1 MLQIVSFISVTLG
14 FSKSRIV
21 STCSQKYKTL
31 KLTLSFDVLLVLL
44 LLLGFPLSGL
54 DAVLPHG
61 HGPVDPVQLEVE
73 TAGVTDRLPV
83 VVPPPERGLGGV
95 AVGAAQPVSPGGRGE
110 HLRHR
115 HGLEVHLQIFCYCN
129 SSDLPNT
136 AV

>member
-1 MLQIVSFISVTLG
+1 MLQIVSFISVKL
-14 FSKSRIV
+14 FLRVAPYPLSRPGE
-21 STCSQKYKTL
+21 
-31 KLTLSFDVLLVLL
+31 LTLSFDVLLVLLL

-61 HGPVDPVQLEVE
+61 HRSVDPMQFEVE
-73 TAGVTDRLPV
+73 TTGVTDWLPV

-115 HGLEVHLQIFCYCN
+115 HRLEIHLKLQT
-129 SSDLPNT
+129 LRK
-136 AV
+136 